1 MKGWVE
7 VGKKKSEIRKSRLS
21 LTEIIIRLFLC
32 PPILIVA
39 PFFFRPEVCGISVC
53 PFSKQGLACSPG
65 KFQGTSRLVRIC
77 CIVSFKSYR

>member
-39 PFFFRPEVCGISVC
+39 PFFLGQRYVASV
-53 PFSKQGLACSPG
+53 FVLFQSKVLHALLGN
-65 KFQGTSRLVRIC
+65 
-77 CIVSFKSYR
+77 FKALLDL